1 MAQSAR
7 LSGLGLPLPQQ
18 LPQLRRAQRL
28 GLVLAGED
36 AVGQIALV
44 AVQVNDALLD
54 GAGSAQGVDGDR
66 A

>member
-1 MAQSAR
+1 
-7 LSGLGLPLPQQ
+7 
-18 LPQLRRAQRL
+18 
-28 GLVLAGED
+28 LVLAGED